1 MYHPINLTATSHGHS
16 WIAWITKAMPRPQAP
31 QLQRHLSEG
40 NEVDAP
46 RVGHWKP
53 TRHGKMDGWQRW
65 TPCWSR
71 WFNKLIVENLRII
84 QFLKEHFEIGQVF
97 RGFIVSCRWNS
108 QLFWWFFGRFS
119 YSELR
124 HGMRHDQVISWICF
138 LSVFWYNSY
147 VFLCFWLYI
156 IILPFDM
163 SAFLPRDSYL
173 LNHDLRNISLFGHS
187 FELGDF
193 EGTPTCWLSMRI
205 CSIVFFQ
212 VNTFWFDWVQI
223 FWFFLSL
230 LNMSVEKFKLLRRP
244 GKSKVETTEISWGL
258 HFALG

>member
-1 MYHPINLTATSHGHS
+1 MDRLNHEGYAPSSSTTASTTLVGGQRGGRPQGRSLEANKTRKDGWMTTMNTMLKPLIQQTHS
-16 WIAWITKAMPRPQAP
+16 W
-31 QLQRHLSEG
+31 
-40 NEVDAP
+40 
-46 RVGHWKP
+46 
-53 TRHGKMDGWQRW
+53 
-65 TPCWSR
+65 
-71 WFNKLIVENLRII
+71 NLRII

-223 FWFFLSL
+223 FWFFWAFWTW
-230 LNMSVEKFKLLRRP
+230 VLRNSNCWEDP
-244 GKSKVETTEISWGL
+244 GNRKSKQQKLAEVYTL
-258 HFALG
+258 H